1 MSKTESTVVQP
12 PADPTDFFDRA
23 TQSELARA
31 IGEIDDIRKNLTAM
45 LQTLDRT
52 EAGLAGKF
60 NAPDGPDLTPRE
72 RAFILGVAAD
82 SIKANASVVAGIASR
97 INEKTSS
104 VHALLDV
111 LFNIQRAAK
120 KKPPVDRRPE

>member
-1 MSKTESTVVQP
+1 MSKTETAVVQP
-12 PADPTDFFDRA
+12 PAETPDFFARA
-23 TQSELARA
+23 TQSELACA
-31 IGEIDDIRKNLTAM
+31 IGEIDDLRKNLTAM

-60 NAPDGPDLTPRE
+60 NAPGGPDPTPRE

-82 SIKANASVVAGIASR
+82 SIKASATVVAGIASR

-120 KKPPVDRRPE
+120 TKPPADRRPK